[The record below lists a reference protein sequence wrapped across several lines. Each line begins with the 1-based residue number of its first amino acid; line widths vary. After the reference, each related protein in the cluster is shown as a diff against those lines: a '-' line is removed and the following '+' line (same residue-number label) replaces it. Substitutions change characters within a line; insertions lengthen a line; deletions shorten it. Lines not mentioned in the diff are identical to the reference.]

1 MTYRKIP
8 MQSGDI
14 VAFVP
19 NTVVYG
25 DGFYV
30 SYNDHD
36 TAIYGSDTTA
46 LVVGQMQAF
55 YILDG
60 DHRAQYAPLIPKGFE
75 ACLDYYRANLGLVN
89 SRSDKLPEP
98 EEEAPPAPRF

>member
-1 MTYRKIP
+1 MTYQKIP

-19 NTVVYG
+19 NTITQG

-36 TAIYGSDTTA
+36 VGIYGSDTTA
-46 LVVGQMQAF
+46 VVVGQMQAF
-55 YILDG
+55 YILNG
-60 DHRAQYAPLIPKGFE
+60 DHRAQYVPLIPQGLE
-75 ACLDYYRANLGLVN
+75 ACLDYYRANLGLAN
-89 SRSDKLPEP
+89 LRSDKLPEP
-98 EEEAPPAPRF
+98 EEDESPPPRF